1 MLEYLVIEL
10 VDLDRFQE
18 RGGIAVVPASD
29 ARATGRVPADAI
41 RKRLGATLAVEVTA
55 ERDGDRIDYVVS
67 VIDTTLHKVIRGDRG
82 TLVTGE
88 GSLLDRILTK
98 VVELLEV
105 ALTDD
110 AQAAL
115 RSGGTS
121 SAEASALFAQGL
133 RVMPYQTAQTKLE
146 RHDQQD
152 SLEQAIELFSRAI
165 ELDPA
170 YAHAYA
176 GLGEAYFRLFRL
188 TRNPEHF
195 KLADA
200 HCRRAISLDRL
211 VGQAWQTLGNVHTES
226 GRAEEALKELE
237 QARLM
242 RPRSPEVFRDTAAAY
257 TRLDRFEEAEA
268 QYRESHRIAPGF
280 LADLLLLRR
289 VPLPPGPL

>member
-1 MLEYLVIEL
+1 M
-10 VDLDRFQE
+10 
-18 RGGIAVVPASD
+18 
-29 ARATGRVPADAI
+29 
-41 RKRLGATLAVEVTA
+41 TA

-67 VIDTTLHKVIRGDRG
+67 VIDTTLHQVIRGDRAAS
-82 TLVTGE
+82 VTGE
-88 GSLLDRILTK
+88 GNLLDRILTK

-115 RSGGTS
+115 RAGGTS

-176 GLGEAYFRLFRL
+176 GLGEAYLRLFRL

-200 HCRRAISLDRL
+200 HC
-211 VGQAWQTLGNVHTES
+211 QAGHL
-226 GRAEEALKELE
+226 
-237 QARLM
+237 AR
-242 RPRSPEVFRDTAAAY
+242 
-257 TRLDRFEEAEA
+257 
-268 QYRESHRIAPGF
+268 
-280 LADLLLLRR
+280 
-289 VPLPPGPL
+289 PPGGAGVADARQRPHRVRTGGGGAQGTSNRPG